1 MENKWVPCFC
11 TILMGIL
18 VIVFTWW
25 KVSWGP
31 IALTV
36 IGALMI
42 VRGLINKCCC
52 ADFLKRRGEGPGCC
66 Q

>member
-1 MENKWVPCFC
+1 MGFC
-11 TILMGIL
+11 TLILGVL

-36 IGALMI
+36 IGALLIMHGL
-42 VRGLINKCCC
+42 VNRCRYVDFFRKRG
-52 ADFLKRRGEGPGCC
+52 GGPGCRY
-66 Q
+66 